1 MSRIETLKQQAFASF
16 FVKKEWWG
24 DDLTILDA
32 PGVAAKPL
40 IMRKAMALEKVCRE
54 MPIEVKPNELIVGMA
69 TMSSVGY
76 GHTFPRYET
85 DEEAAEAAR
94 YALSRKSVWGHH
106 MPYYP
111 DVLSKGYQG
120 VIAEIDARLD
130 RRNSLSQKTVEF
142 YEAVRHTLVA
152 ATEVPRRYVQLLG
165 KLIETEPSEERR
177 RELAQIRA
185 VCRKVP
191 AQPAESFQ
199 EALQSVWFVHMLL
212 HSTLTYTPLGRID
225 QYLWPY
231 YEADIRK
238 GVITRDQ
245 AKDMI
250 ASFLVKF
257 NERVQFRREHH
268 ENHLTVGDWSQGGS
282 PEEVTT
288 RFDMENDAEYTFG
301 QSANH
306 WLQSATVGGFGPDG
320 KDATNELSYLFI
332 QIINKLEFVSP
343 MISARIHKD
352 SPKEWLEFI
361 SGELCNGG
369 AQPVLF
375 NDDTIIKG
383 LRERL
388 HIPTEDALDY
398 SSDGCWEVLIYGKT
412 EYTYGHIEVMPC
424 MEALLNNG
432 TSMASG
438 RQVGL
443 DLGDVTSTLTTYEE
457 FYQAFM
463 KQVRHKIDTALKNK
477 IAYYDRM
484 ERIAPEPYLSAF
496 MRDCVENGRDLTD
509 RGARYRIYSLFI
521 TGLSHCIDSLLAFK
535 KLVYEDRRVS
545 LKEAIRALKANWEGY
560 EDLRQACLEKVPKYG
575 NDSDEADAVLTQF
588 LGDFCDHAD
597 YWNRKVDWLQ
607 VSAGAATFENYPRFG
622 HNAWASFDGRV
633 AHEAFSSNFSPAVG
647 RDKEGPTA
655 VLLSAAKFD
664 LSRLNSGCPIDLRV
678 SFDKEELQQSRAIML
693 AFIRSFIDLGSNIMT
708 ITKVDLETLKRA
720 QKEPEKYVSLRVRLG
735 GLTAYFVQLAKAQ
748 QDEYMRRT
756 EHRM

>member
-1 MSRIETLKQQAFASF
+1 MNRIETLKQQAFASF

-32 PGVAAKPL
+32 PGVAEKPL
-40 IMRKAMALEKVCRE
+40 IMRKAMAFEKVCRE
-54 MPIEVKPNELIVGMA
+54 MPIQVKPHELVVGMA

-111 DVLSKGYQG
+111 DVLSKGYKG

-130 RRNSLSQKTVEF
+130 RRGSLSQKTVEF
-142 YEAVRHTLVA
+142 YEAVRHTLLA
-152 ATEVPRRYVQLLG
+152 AMEVPRRYAQLIG
-165 KLIETEPSEERR
+165 QLIETEPSEERR
-177 RELAQIRA
+177 RELAQIGA
-185 VCRKVP
+185 ICRKVP

-231 YEADIRK
+231 YEADTRK
-238 GVITRDQ
+238 GVITRNQ
-245 AKDMI
+245 AKEMI

-282 PEEVTT
+282 PEEATT

-306 WLQSATVGGFGPDG
+306 WLQSATVGGLGPDG
-320 KDATNELSYLFI
+320 KDATNELSYLFLE
-332 QIINKLEFVSP
+332 IINKLEFVSP
-343 MISARIHKD
+343 MISARIHKN

-361 SGELCNGG
+361 GGELCNGG

-388 HIPTEDALDY
+388 EIPAADALDY

-412 EYTYGHIEVMPC
+412 EYTYGHIEVLPC
-424 MEALLNNG
+424 MEALLNHG
-432 TSMASG
+432 ISMASG
-438 RQVGL
+438 RPVGL
-443 DLGDVTSTLTTYEE
+443 DLGDVTSSLTTYEK

-463 KQVRHKIDTALKNK
+463 KQVRHKVDTALQNK

-484 ERIAPEPYLSAF
+484 QRIAPEPYLSAF

-509 RGARYRIYSLFI
+509 RGAR
-521 TGLSHCIDSLLAFK
+521 
-535 KLVYEDRRVS
+535 
-545 LKEAIRALKANWEGY
+545 
-560 EDLRQACLEKVPKYG
+560 
-575 NDSDEADAVLTQF
+575 
-588 LGDFCDHAD
+588 
-597 YWNRKVDWLQ
+597 
-607 VSAGAATFENYPRFG
+607 
-622 HNAWASFDGRV
+622 
-633 AHEAFSSNFSPAVG
+633 
-647 RDKEGPTA
+647 
-655 VLLSAAKFD
+655 
-664 LSRLNSGCPIDLRV
+664 
-678 SFDKEELQQSRAIML
+678 
-693 AFIRSFIDLGSNIMT
+693 
-708 ITKVDLETLKRA
+708 
-720 QKEPEKYVSLRVRLG
+720 
-735 GLTAYFVQLAKAQ
+735 
-748 QDEYMRRT
+748 
-756 EHRM
+756 